1 MIVSLQIEEDDEEN
15 VDGASIVLASSCHV
29 FMTEPLNDREEMN
42 RRARAF
48 QFEPTPSLHFP
59 GEFEEFPPDA
69 RPIIRTVMSV
79 YGKDQEQEEQ
89 QQPVNQHLTSA
100 SSSSDVRSGTSS
112 STNSDSGIGYRD
124 DADNIL
130 LMDPQSPPVGIQQQ
144 QQRLL
149 QQEHLDG
156 LEVEEN
162 VANEEKERFDVR
174 AMPPPK
180 EIGALSP
187 EPGGASGGS
196 LADESFNTEVLDSQH
211 SAANLRQSMQKYLH
225 SKQEHLKKSSQQL
238 LDNRPN
244 LIAQTLRQQVLF

>member
-1 MIVSLQIEEDDEEN
+1 

-29 FMTEPLNDREEMN
+29 FMTEPLNDQQEMN

-48 QFEPTPSLHFP
+48 QFEPTPSPHTP

-79 YGKDQEQEEQ
+79 YGKDQEREEEKQQ
-89 QQPVNQHLTSA
+89 QQPVNEDLNSA
-100 SSSSDVRSGTSS
+100 SSNSDVRSGTSS

-130 LMDPQSPPVGIQQQ
+130 LMYPQSPPVSVQQQ
-144 QQRLL
+144 QQHLL
-149 QQEHLDG
+149 HQEHLAG

-180 EIGALSP
+180 DLATLSP

-196 LADESFNTEVLDSQH
+196 LGDESFNTEVLDSQH
-211 SAANLRQSMQKYLH
+211 SADNLRQSMQKYLQ

-244 LIAQTLRQQVLF
+244 LIAQTLRHQVLF